1 MRRGYNIVKC
11 STRLDADRL
20 HFNDAATRTTRVQ
33 VRDAGAWA
41 IIAPSGGSVPP
52 GVMFPRSTIHN
63 YGNLSM
69 QLPGQFDIYRIN
81 PSDTTLVYT
90 ASNSVWVTS
99 GGNGTVTFDQWTAVG
114 GSYIGRLTTIL
125 DGDPNPVNDT
135 MSNTFFVLE
144 EGHDVGA
151 IAILAPLGVVDTLTK
166 TPQARVKNFGSFS
179 ETFQATY
186 EIRDSSTGS
195 VAYTGTAV
203 STNLTPGDED
213 DLDFPDWPMPIL
225 EGRYYATCYTAMLGD
240 GNALN
245 DTTHNDFRVMASIND
260 VGVIE
265 IYEPEPE
272 VDSGD
277 VITPSVTIH
286 NYGNAAVDFDVQL
299 EIIPGYLALEH
310 VTGLLPD
317 DDVTV
322 DFLAEDWLAAQR
334 GTYTVRCTVML
345 VGDVYSGNDTMT
357 QSVIV
362 NVHDI
367 GAVAIASPVGGVP
380 EVTITP
386 AARVHN
392 YGTVREPLTATFMI
406 DATPPY
412 EDTKTLTGLP
422 PGVDTVIEFAD
433 WLASNGSYTAKCSLY
448 CATDQVTG
456 NEVVTAAFQVGQI
469 DVGVTGIIAPVNS
482 HDTSATIAPSAT
494 VYNYKTITASFPVR
508 FTISDASDAI
518 VYTGDTVVTDLAG
531 EASTTVTFPD
541 WAKPHAVYSGYVA
554 KCTTMLTGDAD
565 PSNDSRIGS
574 FSITAG
580 GGGGPGGWTRLTDI
594 LSAGKNK
601 RVKDG
606 GSLAASPGLAPTDQV
621 RVCSQG
627 Q

>member
-1 MRRGYNIVKC
+1 
-11 STRLDADRL
+11 
-20 HFNDAATRTTRVQ
+20 
-33 VRDAGAWA
+33 
-41 IIAPSGGSVPP
+41 
-52 GVMFPRSTIHN
+52 MFPRSTIHN

-334 GTYTVRCTVML
+334 GIYRALHGHAGGRRLQRQRHDDAERHRQRARHRGGGDCQPGGRCA
-345 VGDVYSGNDTMT
+345 GGYDYAGRA
-357 QSVIV
+357 
-362 NVHDI
+362 
-367 GAVAIASPVGGVP
+367 GAQL
-380 EVTITP
+380 
-386 AARVHN
+386 R
-392 YGTVREPLTATFMI
+392 YVREPLTATFMI

-482 HDTSATIAPSAT
+482 YDTSATIAPSAT

-531 EASTTVTFPD
+531 EASTTVTFPE

-594 LSAGKNK
+594 LPGGKNK

-606 GSLAASPGLAPTDQV
+606 GSLAPVEDFVAQYVYALKGNNTYEFYQLRWAAT
-621 RVCSQG
+621 RG
-627 Q
+627 